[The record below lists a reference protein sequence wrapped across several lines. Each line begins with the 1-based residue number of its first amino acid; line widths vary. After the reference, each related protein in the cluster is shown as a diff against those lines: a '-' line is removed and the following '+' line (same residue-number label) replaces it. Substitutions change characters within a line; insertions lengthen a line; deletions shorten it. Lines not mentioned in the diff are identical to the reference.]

1 MKKKRWGKIGQVAIK
16 LDMSKTYDRVE
27 WDYLKRVMEK
37 MGFHAKWVPLIM
49 ACITT
54 AHFSVRVNGNP
65 TCYILPSRGLRQGDP
80 LSPYLFLFC
89 AEGLTTLFRKAE
101 IEGIIRGVAAS
112 RGGPCISHLL
122 FADDNLLFC
131 RASVEECQQVKSLL
145 NLYEA
150 ALGKKVNTDK
160 TSFFFSSNTGFETQ
174 E

>member
-1 MKKKRWGKIGQVAIK
+1 
-16 LDMSKTYDRVE
+16 
-27 WDYLKRVMEK
+27 MEK
-37 MGFHAKWVPLIM
+37 LGFHSKWVQLIM

-54 AHFSVRVNGNP
+54 AHFSVIVNGNP
-65 TCYILPSRGLRQGDP
+65 TGYILPSRGLRQGDP

-131 RASVEECQQVKSLL
+131 RASVKECQQVKSLL